1 MAQQLPSIHH
11 LFLRAA
17 FQIHTP
23 QKTFLSEKRAGVYT
37 GITYAEAYS
46 SIKALAGF
54 LYDLGLEKGDRVAII
69 HNNAPAYLYIDQAL
83 MMLGLVNVSI
93 YPTITEQET
102 AYILNDA
109 GCKALFIGSPF
120 LLKKFE
126 KVKDQCKTVEQ
137 VVLTFEN
144 ESESYHLFNK
154 VLAWGAEA
162 YEKHLE
168 AIQSRFA
175 SVEREDLAT
184 LIYTSG
190 TTGNSKGAMLTHHNF
205 MSNAE
210 DAVALC
216 PSVNEKDKFLSFL
229 PLSHVYERLVSYI
242 LALHIGAEIAYA
254 ESIEKVAQNFAET
267 QPTLA
272 ACVPRVLEKVEFK
285 ISQNAAQSGAVKKA
299 IFNWAIRVGRKK
311 RLAQEQHRKVDL
323 FTRIGLPLAEK
334 LVFSKIKQRLGGRIK
349 LIVSGGGALPVYVGE
364 FFGNIGIKVQEGYGL
379 TETSPFICVN
389 EYHRQVFGTVGR
401 IAPSQEVAIQDI
413 ETKEIIT
420 LQNYHSFSDDYAC
433 REGEI
438 LVKGPNVMKGY
449 WNKVQETAEVFDEEG
464 WFHTGDIGCF
474 EKGYL
479 KITDRLKN
487 MLKTSLGK
495 NIFPTPI
502 ENVYLQSPKI
512 EQVFIIGDKR
522 EYVTAIIVP
531 SKEVLERAFNLNDDF
546 FMELNPMIEDERIKS
561 WLLED
566 IKQLSNKLAKYER
579 IKDFVIK
586 RNPFSLEANEMT
598 VTQKQKRKVIETNY
612 RESIELMY
620 N

>member
-1 MAQQLPSIHH
+1 MEQKLPSIHH

-17 FQIHTP
+17 YQIHSP
-23 QKTFLSEKRAGVYT
+23 QKDFLWEKKNGVYT
-37 GITYAEAYS
+37 AITYKQTHEA
-46 SIKALAGF
+46 IKAIAGYLF
-54 LYDLGLEKGDRVAII
+54 HLGFQKGDRVAIV
-69 HNNAPAYLYIDQAL
+69 HNNAPEYLFIDQAL

-93 YPTITEQET
+93 YPTITDVET
-102 AYILNDA
+102 AYVLNDA
-109 GCKALFIGSPF
+109 GCKALFIGTPF

-126 KVKDQCKTVEQ
+126 KVKDICKTVEN
-137 VVLTFEN
+137 VVLTYPSTDN
-144 ESESYHLFNK
+144 GYLHLDT
-154 VLAWGAEA
+154 LLEEGAALYAAQET
-162 YEKHLE
+162 
-168 AIQSRFA
+168 AIMERFQG
-175 SVEREDLAT
+175 VGREDLAT

-190 TTGNSKGAMLTHHNF
+190 TTGNSKGAMLTHNNF

-216 PSVNEKDKFLSFL
+216 PTINEKDKFLSFL

-254 ESIEKVAQNFAET
+254 ESLEKVAQNFGET

-285 ISQNAAQSGAVKKA
+285 ISQNAAQAGAVKKA
-299 IFNWAIRVGRKK
+299 IFNWAIGVGKQKRIATEKGKRVGF
-311 RLAQEQHRKVDL
+311 LTAIQ
-323 FTRIGLPLAEK
+323 LPIAEK

-389 EYHRQVFGTVGR
+389 EFHRQVFGTVGR
-401 IAPSQEVAIQDI
+401 IAPSQEVAIQDV
-413 ETKEIIT
+413 ETLELIT
-420 LQNYHSFSDDYAC
+420 VQNYKSFSENYAC

-438 LVKGPNVMKGY
+438 LVKGPNVMQGY
-449 WNKVQETAEVFDEEG
+449 WNKPEETAAVFDADG

-495 NIFPTPI
+495 NIYPTPI

-522 EYVTAIIVP
+522 EFVTAIIVP
-531 SKEVLERAFNLNDDF
+531 SREVLEKEFKLDESF
-546 FMELNPMIEDERIKS
+546 FMQTEPMITEEAIKQ
-561 WLLED
+561 WLQED
-566 IKQLSNKLAKYER
+566 IKYLSNKLAKYER
-579 IKDFVIK
+579 IKDFVVK
-586 RNPFSLEANEMT
+586 RNPFSMDLNEMT

-612 RESIELMY
+612 GNFIELMY